1 MADSNDSQ
9 QHLQEN
15 DDDYEFHK
23 MRLPYLQMIIII
35 VGVFMAVLDMSVVN
49 VAIPNMEAEL
59 GATTDQI
66 QWVLTGYML
75 TIGVLVPI
83 SGWMT
88 EKVGPKKLFLFS
100 MFMFTLGSILCGMS
114 WNLSSIIFFRIIQAL
129 GGGFMMPVTMSMI
142 FRMFPP
148 SRRGMMMGVFGIAIM
163 AAPAFGPALSGYLV
177 QYASWRLIFYVNVP
191 IGIVDIIV
199 GLLIMHEFPH
209 EAKNRLDIWGF
220 GLSTVGF
227 FSLLYGINNVT
238 SHGWGSV
245 LVMTSVSIGVVS
257 LVTLVIVELR
267 IKDPVINFRVLN
279 NYMFSMSLLITSI
292 INTALF
298 VGIFLLPLYL
308 QNIMGF
314 SALRTGLFMTPAALA
329 SAVVMPISGRLFD
342 RIGARPLGL
351 LGLFVITIAT
361 YGFTGLTLSSSG
373 AHIQWLYIL
382 RSVGMGMT
390 MMPIMTA
397 GMNTLPV
404 SLTSQGTAMTNTV
417 RQIASSLGT
426 AVLTSYMTTKDKIHA
441 VKLAGGVTQFS
452 PQGQHM
458 LNIQHMLQSM
468 GTPPVLAH
476 QEATLL
482 VYGLIKQKSF
492 VQGMDDTFF
501 VATLLT
507 GIAFVLVIF
516 FASKAEREARERNR
530 RKKSDAPVSQS
541 DTRQITGETVPALE

>member
-1 MADSNDSQ
+1 
-9 QHLQEN
+9 
-15 DDDYEFHK
+15 
-23 MRLPYLQMIIII
+23 MRAPYLQVFIIIL
-35 VGVFMAVLDMSVVN
+35 GVFMAVLDMSVVN

-75 TIGVLVPI
+75 TMGVLIPI

-100 MFMFTLGSILCGMS
+100 LMMFTIGSVLCGMA
-114 WNLSSIIFFRIIQAL
+114 WNLNSIIFFRIVQAI
-129 GGGFMMPVTMSMI
+129 GGGFMMPVSMAMI
-142 FRMFPP
+142 FRIFPP
-148 SRRGMMMGVFGIAIM
+148 NRRGMVMGLFGIAIM

-177 QYASWRLIFYVNVP
+177 EYASWRLIFYVNVP
-191 IGIVDIIV
+191 IGILGIILGMV
-199 GLLIMHEFPH
+199 FMHEFPH
-209 EAKNRLDIWGF
+209 EAKGKLDIWGF
-220 GLSTVGF
+220 TLSTVGF
-227 FSLLYGINNVT
+227 FCLLYGINNVT
-238 SHGWGSV
+238 SHGWSSV
-245 LVMTSVSIGVVS
+245 LVEGFISIGVIS
-257 LVTLVIVELR
+257 LVALIFVELR
-267 IKDPVINFRVLN
+267 VENPVIDLRVLN

-351 LGLFVITIAT
+351 LGLGIITIAT
-361 YGFTGLTLSSSG
+361 YGFTGLTMQSSG
-373 AHIQWLYIL
+373 GHIQWLYIL
-382 RSVGMGMT
+382 RSIGMGMT

-404 SLTSQGTAMTNTV
+404 RLTSQGTAMSNTV
-417 RQIASSLGT
+417 RQVASSLGT
-426 AVLTSYMTTKDKIHA
+426 AVLTSYMTTKSKIHA
-441 VKLAGGVTQFS
+441 VDLSRGITPFTDQGHKL
-452 PQGQHM
+452 
-458 LNIQHMLQSM
+458 LNMQHMLQAL
-468 GTPPVLAH
+468 GTPPALAH
-476 QEATLL
+476 REAVLL
-482 VYGLIKQKSF
+482 VYGLVQQQSF

-507 GIAFVLVIF
+507 LAAFIAVMFYG
-516 FASKAEREARERNR
+516 SKKERETRAKNR
-530 RKKSDAPVSQS
+530 RKHNSSGTSADEPRQLPGESVPV
-541 DTRQITGETVPALE
+541 LE